1 MSDTLNYVGAL
12 PGTKAFKM
20 KSLTPEQKKMC
31 IDKVDGNLIKIKT
44 VDWV

>member
-12 PGTKAFKM
+12 PVTKAFKM